1 MKTIFVFRY
10 LKVYFAAIIILQVI
24 RCRHN
29 IVDCHFCLG
38 RRWWECFIGKLGFL
52 TYWKSILE
60 IMSNQSCFNIE
71 TTVGHLNNVDL
82 LLTGRRKMHNFLHP
96 RLMDAMQKG
105 DRRLKPHALRKKI
118 RVKNISFFFSP
129 EGIWGRSLVSC
140 WRTGCSLHSSACA
153 QSFDPRPWAFVWNQ
167 L

>member
-1 MKTIFVFRY
+1 MFRY
-10 LKVYFAAIIILQVI
+10 LEVYFAAIIILQVI
-24 RCRHN
+24 RCCHN

-52 TYWKSILE
+52 TYGKSILE
-60 IMSNQSCFNIE
+60 IVSNQSCFNIE
-71 TTVGHLNNVDL
+71 TTVCRPPEQCRFASHWAAED
-82 LLTGRRKMHNFLHP
+82 GRSSSSS
-96 RLMDAMQKG
+96 
-105 DRRLKPHALRKKI
+105 PHGRNAERWSATQATCSEKKI
-118 RVKNISFFFSP
+118 RVKKIFFQISP